1 MSLDRSSVDRNT
13 AARDRL
19 RALVARLDDAD
30 LARPLGGGWTVA
42 AALAHLA
49 FWDRRAHV
57 LLARWER
64 DGPGPSPVDVE
75 ALNDALL
82 PQWLAIPPRV
92 AAEDA
97 VRAAEAVDRAVEAA
111 SPATVAAA
119 GAPDAALTLLRAKH
133 RGEHLDEIERALA
146 D

>member
-1 MSLDRSSVDRNT
+1 MSLDRSFIDRN
-13 AARDRL
+13 AAERDRL
-19 RALVARLDDAD
+19 RALVARLDDAT

-49 FWDRRAHV
+49 FWDRRALA
-57 LLARWER
+57 LLARWDR

-75 ALNDALL
+75 VLNDALL

-97 VRAAEAVDRAVEAA
+97 VQAAEAVDRAVEAA
-111 SPATVAAA
+111 SPATVASAS
-119 GAPDAALTLLRAKH
+119 APASPFPLLRARH
-133 RGEHLDEIERALA
+133 RAEHVDQIERALA